1 MMDNKLFITLGLFA
15 ILIDFVSCFYIRQ
28 VIWSIVWCDK
38 GGKYNKL
45 MKLKQGQNIF
55 SRLNMQYLQ
64 NFIHQNIK
72 QFHFWINVKRIHFAI
87 MIINIFAILVFTI
100 FYRSISK
107 IANIY
112 CMGYLILSFLTAA
125 VCAFQFDTHKNTKYD
140 RKRILKKKK

>member
-64 NFIHQNIK
+64 NFIHQNIR
-72 QFHFWINVKRIHFAI
+72 QFHFWINVKRLHFAI
-87 MIINIFAILVFTI
+87 MIINIFAILGFTF

-112 CMGYLILSFLTAA
+112 CMGYLILSFLTAT
-125 VCAFQFDTHKNTKYD
+125 VCAFQFDTNKNTKYD
-140 RKRILKKKK
+140 RKRISRKKK

>member
-1 MMDNKLFITLGLFA
+1 MMDNKLFITLGLSA
-15 ILIDFVSCFYIRQ
+15 IFIDFISCFYIRN

-112 CMGYLILSFLTAA
+112 CMGYLILSFLTAT

>member
-28 VIWSIVWCDK
+28 VIWSIVWCDE

-64 NFIHQNIK
+64 NFIHQNIR
-72 QFHFWINVKRIHFAI
+72 QFHFWINVKRLHFAI
-87 MIINIFAILVFTI
+87 MIINIFAILGFTF

-112 CMGYLILSFLTAA
+112 CMGYLILSFLTAT
-125 VCAFQFDTHKNTKYD
+125 VCAFQFDTHRNTKYD
-140 RKRILKKKK
+140 RKPILKKKK

>member
-64 NFIHQNIK
+64 NFIHQNIR
-72 QFHFWINVKRIHFAI
+72 QFHFWINVKRLHFAI
-87 MIINIFAILVFTI
+87 MIINIFAILGFTF

-112 CMGYLILSFLTAA
+112 CMGYLILSFLTAT

>member
-1 MMDNKLFITLGLFA
+1 MMDSKLFITLGLFA
-15 ILIDFVSCFYIRQ
+15 ILIDFVSCFFIRQ

-38 GGKYNKL
+38 GEKYNKL

-64 NFIHQNIK
+64 NFIHQNIR
-72 QFHFWINVKRIHFAI
+72 QFHFWINVKRLHFAI
-87 MIINIFAILVFTI
+87 MIINIFAILGFTF

-112 CMGYLILSFLTAA
+112 CMGYLILSFLTAT
-125 VCAFQFDTHKNTKYD
+125 VCAFQFDTNKNTKYD
-140 RKRILKKKK
+140 RKRISRKKK

>member
-1 MMDNKLFITLGLFA
+1 M
-15 ILIDFVSCFYIRQ
+15 C
-28 VIWSIVWCDK
+28 
-38 GGKYNKL
+38 GKYNKL

-64 NFIHQNIK
+64 NFTHQNIK

-87 MIINIFAILVFTI
+87 MIVNIFAILSFTI

-112 CMGYLILSFLTAA
+112 CMGYLILSFLIATI
-125 VCAFQFDTHKNTKYD
+125 CAFQFDINRNTKYD
-140 RKRILKKKK
+140 RKRISKKKK

>member
-1 MMDNKLFITLGLFA
+1 MDNKLFITLGLLA
-15 ILIDFVSCFYIRQ
+15 ILLDFASRFFIRQ
-28 VIWSIVWCDK
+28 MIWSIVWCDM

-64 NFIHQNIK
+64 NFTHQNIK

-87 MIINIFAILVFTI
+87 MIVNIFAILSLTI

-112 CMGYLILSFLTAA
+112 CMGYLILSFLIATI
-125 VCAFQFDTHKNTKYD
+125 CAFQFDINRNTKYD
-140 RKRILKKKK
+140 RKRISKKKK

>member
-1 MMDNKLFITLGLFA
+1 MDNKLFITLGLSA
-15 ILIDFVSCFYIRQ
+15 IFIDFISCFYIRN

-112 CMGYLILSFLTAA
+112 CMGYLILSFLTAT

>member
-1 MMDNKLFITLGLFA
+1 MDNKLFITLGLLA
-15 ILIDFVSCFYIRQ
+15 ILLDFASCFFIRDM
-28 VIWSIVWCDK
+28 IWSIVWCDM

-64 NFIHQNIK
+64 NFTHQNIK

-87 MIINIFAILVFTI
+87 MIVNIFAILSFTI

-112 CMGYLILSFLTAA
+112 CMGYLILSFLIATI
-125 VCAFQFDTHKNTKYD
+125 CAFQFDINRNTKYD
-140 RKRILKKKK
+140 RKRISKKKK

>member
-64 NFIHQNIK
+64 NFIHQNIR
-72 QFHFWINVKRIHFAI
+72 QFHFWINVNRIHFAI
-87 MIINIFAILVFTI
+87 MIINIFAILGFTF

-112 CMGYLILSFLTAA
+112 CMGYLILSFLTAT